1 MKKILII
8 CITILAA
15 SALYSF
21 IPSPDDFDLY
31 DNVIRLH
38 VIANSNTDADQ
49 ALKLDVRDA
58 VLDTVADV
66 VADAETKKEAEDA
79 ILSSLDAINEV
90 ASSVAGAF
98 GYETKTTLTTEYYP
112 EKRYE
117 NITLPAGDYTSL
129 RIVIGEGDGENWWC
143 VLFPKICTQPAIAK
157 GSVSEKAMFIEAGFT
172 PSQYKIITET
182 NNARYVVK
190 FKLIEIISNMFKKK

>member
-8 CITILAA
+8 CIGILAV

-21 IPSPDDFDLY
+21 MPTPDDFDLY

-38 VIANSNTDADQ
+38 VVANSNEDVDQ

-58 VLDTVADV
+58 VLDTVSDIV
-66 VADAETKKEAEDA
+66 VDAATKEEAEDV
-79 ILSSLDAINEV
+79 LLLSLDAINDAALSV
-90 ASSVAGAF
+90 ASSS
-98 GYETKTTLTTEYYP
+98 GYETETTLTTEYYP

-143 VLFPKICTQPAIAK
+143 VLFPRICTQPAIAK

-182 NNARYVVK
+182 NSPRYVVK
-190 FKLIEIISNMFKKK
+190 FKLIEIISNLFKKK